1 MFFKIKTF
9 KRIKRNDIYFFL
21 YSFSNDP
28 LRIIHCHVISLAYF
42 FFYCVIL
49 TSTQKH
55 TWHAGWSKWMCKGEP
70 NFTRNYKHELSN
82 SLLRQWLVST
92 FKHKWSVHKSKFYL
106 YEMRLMHWCKMIL
119 WRISIWFN
127 WFKLTMKLK
136 LVIGFLVWIE

>member
-1 MFFKIKTF
+1 MFFKRKTF
-9 KRIKRNDIYFFL
+9 KRIKRNIIFYFFL

-28 LRIIHCHVISLAYF
+28 LRIIHCHVISQAYF

-49 TSTQKH
+49 TC
-55 TWHAGWSKWMCKGEP
+55 WSKWKMCKGEP

-82 SLLRQWLVST
+82 SLLND
-92 FKHKWSVHKSKFYL
+92 WSVHKSKFYL
-106 YEMRLMHWCKMIL
+106 YEIRLMHWCKMIL

-136 LVIGFLVWIE
+136 LVIGFLIWIE